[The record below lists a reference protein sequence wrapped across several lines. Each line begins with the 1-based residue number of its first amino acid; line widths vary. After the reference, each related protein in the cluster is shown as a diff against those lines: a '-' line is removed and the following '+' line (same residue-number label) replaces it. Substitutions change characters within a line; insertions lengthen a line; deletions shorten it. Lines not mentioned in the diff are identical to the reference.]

1 MPIPTQPADPLKT
14 PTKDTPTTSSTEPA
28 EPTEPT
34 EPEAPVE
41 EPTSAEPEE
50 APKPT
55 ILQRA
60 QALVKSKPVIQAEA
74 SNFKKQL
81 AESQEQ
87 LAQAEATI
95 ISLTE
100 EKEALSAENVAIG
113 KVVTQLEE
121 QEKTVTQKA
130 TSLVARTGLP
140 PEELPAQET
149 EGDEPNSVAGLEK
162 QIEAT
167 DDPVEQGR
175 LAKAIRELRK

>member
-28 EPTEPT
+28 EPT

-81 AESQEQ
+81 GEAQEQ

-130 TSLVARTGLP
+130 TSVVAATGLP